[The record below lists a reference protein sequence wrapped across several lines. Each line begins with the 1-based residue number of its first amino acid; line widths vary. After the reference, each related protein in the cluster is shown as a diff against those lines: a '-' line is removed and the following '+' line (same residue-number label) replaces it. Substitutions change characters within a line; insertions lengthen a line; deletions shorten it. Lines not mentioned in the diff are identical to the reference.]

1 MILERLFGTGP
12 AARLL
17 PVERLHGPT
26 VAVVAIMTFA
36 MVLVAAAGLALANA
50 SSSMSSAAEHKF
62 VVQLPPA
69 PDADLARAVET
80 LRSLDGVRAVEAIPE
95 QEMRDTLEQWLGEAA
110 SSEDLPIPALA
121 TVELEPGADPSRLAE
136 AVRAVQPAA
145 TVTSESAELE
155 PLLNTIRALQVV
167 AVGLVLLMAAAN
179 GAAIVLAARGALD
192 THRST
197 VEIMHGIGA
206 TDRQVTRLFVR
217 KIAID
222 AVAGSLAGAALAAI
236 VLIVVGSR
244 LAAAASGLGAGASLG
259 FVGIV
264 SLALIPLAAVLLVIG
279 VARWTLL
286 TSLRENL

>member
-1 MILERLFGTGP
+1 MILERFFGTGP

-36 MVLVAAAGLALANA
+36 MTLVAAAGLALANA
-50 SSSMSSAAEHKF
+50 SSSISSAAEHKF
-62 VVQLPPA
+62 VVQLPA
-69 PDADLARAVET
+69 ASDAHLSSAVVT
-80 LRSLDGVRAVEAIPE
+80 LRSLDGVRSVEAIPE
-95 QEMRDTLEQWLGEAA
+95 QEMRATLERWLGDAA
-110 SSEDLPIPALA
+110 SSEDLPVPALA
-121 TVELEPGADPSRLAE
+121 TVELQPGVDPDRLAD
-136 AVRAVQPAA
+136 AVRAVQPEAE
-145 TVTSESAELE
+145 VTSQSAELQ
-155 PLLNTIRALQVV
+155 PLLGTVRALQVV

-217 KIAID
+217 KIAVD

-236 VLIVVGSR
+236 VLLVVGSR
-244 LAAAASGLGAGASLG
+244 LAAAATGFGAGAALG
-259 FVGIV
+259 AAGIACLV
-264 SLALIPLAAVLLVIG
+264 LIPLAAVLLVIG
-279 VARWTLL
+279 VARRTLL
-286 TSLRENL
+286 TSLHENL